1 MPLTLV
7 LFLTIWQV
15 PVLNTLKATSVILA
29 GLMAAAM
36 VAAMVASQQVLFVAE
51 GSGICTSYKKSLLTK
66 QYNSSGRRK
75 KS

>member
-1 MPLTLV
+1 LRRA
-7 LFLTIWQV
+7 LFPTILQV

-51 GSGICTSYKKSLLTK
+51 GSGIRTSYKKSLLTK
-66 QYNSSGRRK
+66 QYSSSGRRK